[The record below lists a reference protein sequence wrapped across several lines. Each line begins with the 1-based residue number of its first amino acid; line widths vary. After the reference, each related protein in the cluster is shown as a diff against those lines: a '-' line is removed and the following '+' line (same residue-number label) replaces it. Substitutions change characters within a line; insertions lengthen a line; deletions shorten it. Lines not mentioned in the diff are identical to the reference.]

1 MPKRILILLAC
12 FFMMGVTQSYGQQQ
26 RYEIGLSAGYT
37 RNTLTTDNGSR
48 SFTRNYPLNG
58 FQVAIP
64 MQYHVNDWFGVQL
77 DLAYIQKNYALRRT
91 GFFEGVENEIT
102 NSFIQA
108 PLMAHFSF
116 GGEDL
121 RGFLNLGGFAGYWAS
136 SRIRGANLD
145 PFTPGSGWEDD
156 EQLFHYTQISG
167 LYRSNEGVEF
177 DKQRDRRF
185 EAGLLGGVGMEYRV
199 SPHYKV
205 FAEARYQYS
214 LTDLQ
219 KNYMINQIPRYN
231 NTFGVQ
237 LGVLYGFGGR

>member
-12 FFMMGVTQSYGQQQ
+12 FFMVGVTQSYGQQQ

-64 MQYHVNDWFGVQL
+64 MQYHINDWFGVQL
-77 DLAYIQKNYALRRT
+77 DLAYVQKNYALRRT
-91 GFFEGVENEIT
+91 GFFEGVENEVT

-136 SRIRGANLD
+136 SRIRGA
-145 PFTPGSGWEDD
+145 SGDAFSAD
-156 EQLFHYTQISG
+156 NDLGDNDQ
-167 LYRSNEGVEF
+167 LYRFSEIFNLSSYDERVSF
-177 DKQRDRRF
+177 DSRRDRRL
-185 EAGLLGGVGMEYRV
+185 ELGLLAGVGLEYRV
-199 SPHYKV
+199 SPQYKI